1 LGTRLAAKVWN
12 GLAISNACGHPNIKA
27 HDNKY
32 RFQYVMTQA
41 RWRGKIRSLRRKSI
55 AAGISFVPSAAA
67 RRYNGGHAMS
77 LLNEIEPLKQSAL
90 AELKTAA
97 DLAALDHAKGAW
109 IGPHGKFTALMKQL
123 GSLPKEE
130 KPAAGKRIN
139 AAKAELEAALAA
151 RREEL
156 ELKAALPKEPTDFT
170 MPGRRRALGRLHP
183 LTQISEDIVRAF
195 RKIGFAVADGP
206 EVEDDWHCFD
216 ALNTPA
222 DHPARDTHDTFYLV
236 GQASSLPPGLP
247 APDSSRAG
255 SPPAAGRM
263 PAPLLLR
270 THTSSVQIRV
280 MKSQPPPIRII
291 APGRVYRRDN
301 ADATH
306 NPTFHQIEGLYVDK
320 GVTVGDLKGTVEFVF
335 KELMGPDVKLRFRPH
350 YFSYTEPSLEIDFTN
365 SLVKKLGK
373 DWLEI
378 AGCGMVHPQV
388 FENVGYDPEVWTGWA
403 FGFGI
408 ERIAM
413 IRYGI
418 DDIRLFYEN
427 DVRFLGQF

>member
-1 LGTRLAAKVWN
+1 MA
-12 GLAISNACGHPNIKA
+12 
-27 HDNKY
+27 
-32 RFQYVMTQA
+32 
-41 RWRGKIRSLRRKSI
+41 
-55 AAGISFVPSAAA
+55 
-67 RRYNGGHAMS
+67 
-77 LLNEIEPLKQSAL
+77 LLDEIEPLKQAAL
-90 AELKTAA
+90 AELNAAA
-97 DLAALDHAKGAW
+97 DMPALEQAKGAW
-109 IGPHGKFTALMKQL
+109 VGPHGKFTALMKQL
-123 GSLPKEE
+123 GTLSKEE
-130 KPAAGKRIN
+130 KPVAGKTIN
-139 AAKAELEAALAA
+139 AAKVELESALAS

-170 MPGRRRALGRLHP
+170 LPGRRRPLGKLHP
-183 LTQISEDIVRAF
+183 LTQVTDDIVRAF
-195 RKIGFAVADGP
+195 RKIGFVVADGP
-206 EVEDDWHCFD
+206 EIEDEWHCFD

-222 DHPARDTHDTFYLV
+222 DHPARDTQETFYV
-236 GQASSLPPGLP
+236 DVP
-247 APDSSRAG
+247 SR
-255 SPPAAGRM
+255 P
-263 PAPLLLR
+263 LLR

-335 KELMGPDVKLRFRPH
+335 KQVLGDDVKLRFRPH

-378 AGCGMVHPQV
+378 AGCGMVHPKV

-413 IRYGI
+413 LRYGI
-418 DDIRLFYEN
+418 NDIRLFYEN
-427 DVRFLGQF
+427 DVRFLRQF

>member
-1 LGTRLAAKVWN
+1 M
-12 GLAISNACGHPNIKA
+12 P
-27 HDNKY
+27 
-32 RFQYVMTQA
+32 
-41 RWRGKIRSLRRKSI
+41 
-55 AAGISFVPSAAA
+55 
-67 RRYNGGHAMS
+67 
-77 LLNEIEPLKQSAL
+77 LLDEIEPLKQAAL
-90 AELKTAA
+90 AELKAA
-97 DLAALDHAKGAW
+97 GDVPALEHAKGAW

-123 GSLPKEE
+123 GTLSKEE
-130 KPAAGKRIN
+130 KPVAGKAIN
-139 AAKAELEAALAA
+139 AAKVELEGALAS

-156 ELKAALPKEPTDFT
+156 ELKAALPKEPTDWT
-170 MPGRRRALGRLHP
+170 LPGRRRPVGKLHP
-183 LTQISEDIVRAF
+183 LTQVTDDIVRAF
-195 RKIGFAVADGP
+195 RKIGFVVADGP
-206 EVEDDWHCFD
+206 EIEDEWHCFD

-222 DHPARDTHDTFYLV
+222 DHPARDTQDTFYV
-236 GQASSLPPGLP
+236 ASGANPKPETPNSK
-247 APDSSRAG
+247 
-255 SPPAAGRM
+255 
-263 PAPLLLR
+263 LLLR

-320 GVTVGDLKGTVEFVF
+320 AVTIGDLKGTVEFVF
-335 KELMGPDVKLRFRPH
+335 KQVLGDDVKLRFRPH

-378 AGCGMVHPQV
+378 AGCGMVHPKV

-413 IRYGI
+413 LRYGI
-418 DDIRLFYEN
+418 NDIRLFYEN
-427 DVRFLGQF
+427 DVRFLRQF